1 MAVCFWPGFTI
12 ATAHVM
18 RAEDFARNQLQRSGG
33 VRDSRIGFTHVGDLY
48 GK

>member
-1 MAVCFWPGFTI
+1 LFLARLYNRGGACYEG
-12 ATAHVM
+12 
-18 RAEDFARNQLQRSGG
+18 EDFARNQLQRSGG